1 MVVGQQHNSLTHVLL
16 HKEARGWTATQGACE
31 QAMKVQKNKIEVTV
45 ILQPNI
51 KSDLSSPL
59 FIESKSLGP
68 KHTQGEDFYKG
79 TNIKMQELFEDN
91 CRATYRNITTGNEM
105 K

>member
-45 ILQPNI
+45 IL
-51 KSDLSSPL
+51 
-59 FIESKSLGP
+59 
-68 KHTQGEDFYKG
+68 
-79 TNIKMQELFEDN
+79 
-91 CRATYRNITTGNEM
+91 
-105 K
+105 